1 MKLTLRLILNL
12 QRLLHKE
19 SVPYSALPQSLAE
32 SLAKEGLLSI
42 VYHGTRRSVMARNTE
57 ALAGTLPRYNEA
69 LKDLDAAKGLL
80 SEDNSRAAQAAL
92 SGNSKTS
99 SKRAMPGFLVNSYNC
114 LDCMI
119 CGQPFTMEPTEG
131 SAIYIANWQTFVPP
145 VSTLIIGIEN
155 TENFL
160 RIREQRN
167 FFDDFL
173 QQEESEIL
181 FVSRYA
187 FSSDLMDWLASI
199 PNRYLHFGDFDL
211 AGIDIFL
218 NQFKPHVKERGSFL
232 IPSDIERRL
241 KNGSRKRYDEHYQK
255 YSNLTTTDEALNHL
269 ISLIHKYRRTYDQ
282 EGYIM
287 SHFHL

>member
-1 MKLTLRLILNL
+1 M
-12 QRLLHKE
+12 
-19 SVPYSALPQSLAE
+19 
-32 SLAKEGLLSI
+32 
-42 VYHGTRRSVMARNTE
+42 
-57 ALAGTLPRYNEA
+57 
-69 LKDLDAAKGLL
+69 
-80 SEDNSRAAQAAL
+80 
-92 SGNSKTS
+92 
-99 SKRAMPGFLVNSYNC
+99 
-114 LDCMI
+114 
-119 CGQPFTMEPTEG
+119 
-131 SAIYIANWQTFVPP
+131 YIADWQTFIPP

-160 RIREQRN
+160 RICEQRN

-218 NQFKPHVKERGSFL
+218 NQFKPHVEERGSFL

-269 ISLIHKYRRTYDQ
+269 ITLIHKYRRTYDQ

-287 SHFHL
+287 SNLHL

>member
-1 MKLTLRLILNL
+1 MKLTSRLIENL
-12 QRLLHKE
+12 QRLLHGE
-19 SVPYSALPQSLAE
+19 SIPYSALPKSLAE
-32 SLAKEGLLSI
+32 SLTEEGLLSI
-42 VYHGTRRSVMARNTE
+42 AYHRTSRCVMARNAE
-57 ALAGTLPRYNEA
+57 ALAGALPRYNEA

-181 FVSRYA
+181 FASRYA

-269 ISLIHKYRRTYDQ
+269 ISLIHKYRRSYDQ
-282 EGYIM
+282 EGYII
-287 SHFHL
+287 SNFHL